1 MNHIAFYD
9 FLPADCIKSNIFFVF
24 DITKLHWFIAFVA
37 YVIMI
42 SYESVASAFF
52 AYINFKHEWSTPEIN
67 LVIDVSMP
75 LNLVYTFMLN
85 NSIITRRKFRQ
96 K

>member
-9 FLPADCIKSNIFFVF
+9 FLTAYCIMSNIFFVF
-24 DITKLHWFIAFVA
+24 DISKLHWFIAFVA

-42 SYESVASAFF
+42 GYESVAPAFF